1 MGWRR
6 RSGNLIALRAE
17 EAREERRQTCAAGLA
32 LRRPRPCPTHT
43 MSPASGNPPFYSCA
57 TRSDMSNDP
66 VPCALCNCVM
76 VVKNVSDEGFSLF
89 VQDCSWA
96 ADSGTPSP
104 TTLWS
109 GGWAWRFLTYGN
121 KSYNWNIYDVE
132 MELGSGLMVSLGGH
146 LQLGQGNSQPWRRE
160 GVVERGHYGYSLGLL
175 PMDKAF
181 VFTWKY
187 DLFFHQ
193 SQGLCLSLRTERIFQ
208 RKKK

>member
-1 MGWRR
+1 MCFKELFPGVFEHEQLLVQHKEVCVMGWRR

-96 ADSGTPSP
+96 ADSGTPLP
-104 TTLWS
+104 YHPLI
-109 GGWAWRFLTYGN
+109 GGRGARRFLTYGN
-121 KSYNWNIYDVE
+121 KSYNWNIYDVV
-132 MELGSGLMVSLGGH
+132 MELDSGLVVSLGGH

-160 GVVERGHYGYSLGLL
+160 GVRE
-175 PMDKAF
+175 
-181 VFTWKY
+181 
-187 DLFFHQ
+187 
-193 SQGLCLSLRTERIFQ
+193 
-208 RKKK
+208 